1 MDAFY
6 LITILALAWIIF
18 EQGRQIKLLW
28 HTVEAIETTHA
39 NSLRINRLAI
49 RRVEQR
55 QAVRFRIY
63 NASAN

>member
-18 EQGRQIKLLW
+18 EQGRQINLLW